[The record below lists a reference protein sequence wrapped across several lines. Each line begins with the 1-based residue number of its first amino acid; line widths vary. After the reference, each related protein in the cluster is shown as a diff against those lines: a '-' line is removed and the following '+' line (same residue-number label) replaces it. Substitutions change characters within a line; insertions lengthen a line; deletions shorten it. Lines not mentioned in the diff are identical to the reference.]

1 MRMELKMLLGVA
13 GLMVATQAAAQVTF
27 YEGEAFRGRFLTAD
41 GTVPDFYR
49 YGFNDRAA
57 SAVVSSGR
65 WEACEDVGFQG
76 RCMILRPGSYSS
88 LAATGLSWRISSV
101 RPVADARVGY
111 EAPPPVVVTAP
122 PPAVVTT
129 PAPVVAAPT
138 YVRPED
144 QRFEARVISV
154 RAILGA
160 PGQQQQCWMEKE
172 KIGPLEL
179 PGAIIGSIGDALAG
193 KQRQTYFEHCDTVPT
208 GAQLR
213 YWDVTYQF
221 RGVERHA
228 QLAAAPGPTIA
239 VNGNG
244 EPIA

>member
-13 GLMVATQAAAQVTF
+13 GLLVASQAAAQVTF

-88 LAATGLSWRISSV
+88 LAATGLNWRISSV

-111 EAPPPVVVTAP
+111 EAP

-144 QRFEARVISV
+144 QRFQARVVSV

-179 PGAIIGSIGDALAG
+179 PGAIIGGIGDVLTG
-193 KQRQTYFEHCDTVPT
+193 RQRQTYFEHCDTVPT
-208 GAQLR
+208 GAQLQ
-213 YWDVTYQF
+213 YWDVTYEF
-221 RGVERHA
+221 RGIQHRA

-244 EPIA
+244 DPAA

>member
-1 MRMELKMLLGVA
+1 
-13 GLMVATQAAAQVTF
+13 
-27 YEGEAFRGRFLTAD
+27 
-41 GTVPDFYR
+41 
-49 YGFNDRAA
+49 
-57 SAVVSSGR
+57 
-65 WEACEDVGFQG
+65 
-76 RCMILRPGSYSS
+76 
-88 LAATGLSWRISSV
+88 
-101 RPVADARVGY
+101 
-111 EAPPPVVVTAP
+111 
-122 PPAVVTT
+122 VTT
-129 PAPVVAAPT
+129 PAPIVATPT

-179 PGAIIGSIGDALAG
+179 PGAIIGSIGDALGG

-208 GAQLR
+208 GAQVR

-221 RGVERHA
+221 RGIERHA

-244 EPIA
+244 DPLA